1 MNESKRAASTT
12 SGTEPAPPSERRAA
26 FPIVGLGASAG
37 GLEAL
42 EKFFSRLPD
51 EPGVALVIVQHL
63 DPDRP
68 SIMPEL
74 LSRVTRMP
82 VEHVRDWTRPEINHV
97 YLIPP
102 NTTLTLDGTV
112 LRLTTPI
119 APRRNP
125 IDSFFCSLAEAQGEQ
140 AIGIILSGG
149 GSDGAQGI
157 KAIHEHGGM
166 SMAQEPAAHDSRPR
180 SAIALGVVDYVLPA
194 EEMPSR
200 LLAHVRHDERVQ
212 DEDSNVRFD
221 GAAEIS
227 DDLRRICALVQ
238 RRTDHDFSRYKQAT
252 ILRRVQRRMQVRQA
266 ASVRDYLDMLR
277 EPAEADQLFR
287 SLLIG
292 VTRFFRDAE
301 AFDALASEIIPA
313 LLKRKGAEQEIR
325 VWVAGCSTGEE
336 AYSIAILLREAT
348 STLESIP
355 RVKVFATDID
365 EAALEA
371 ARTGR
376 YPEHIADHISAARL
390 ARFFVKQL
398 NGYQVCKEVREMCIF
413 SDHNLIADPP
423 FSHLDLLC
431 CRNVLIYFEGD
442 IQKKLVPL
450 FHFALDPAGYLFLG
464 PSESVDGYS
473 GLFHARLKKHRIYQR
488 QDALSPP
495 ITVLPLLHSLRL
507 QKHLAPIAQA
517 PAITPEQGLVKSIER
532 HLLDAYCPATVIV
545 NEGGEILYVY
555 GRTRKYLELSP
566 GAAAVNVVD
575 MVRDGI
581 RPDLLTALREAV
593 RTHGVV
599 VRPDVSIEM
608 EGQIQR
614 LNLIVQPLLLP
625 GSVGA
630 APGFFMVVFQELGP
644 LLSRQQAD
652 SEGAVPPYRDPVVH
666 ELEVEL
672 RSTKESLRTSVEE
685 FRASTEELKSSNEEL
700 VSTNEELQSTNEEM
714 QTSKEELQS
723 INEELQTVNIELH
736 RKVDEV
742 DRINGDL
749 QNLFAST
756 QIAIIFLDN
765 DLQIQKFSPAT
776 KALFRVIESDI
787 GRPITDIAVTF
798 SDDALVDHVR
808 QVLQTLEPREQQVH
822 QVHQAEGDLWY
833 IRRIRPYRSFENTID
848 GVVITFVDITE
859 LKRAQTRIG
868 YLAAIVESSQE
879 AIIGQS
885 LDGTITSWNAGA
897 ERLFLYSSAEAIG
910 RSYAVLMTKEEAVSM
925 PRLLERLRRGEYVD
939 AVEARLVS
947 KLGAVLTVF
956 LTLSPVFDE
965 SGAIVG
971 ISAIAHDITGRRVAE
986 ESLRQADQRKNEFL
1000 AMLGHELRNPLAPI
1014 LNAAQILRHL
1024 AHGDPATARAQEIIE
1039 RQGRHMTRLI
1049 DDLLDVARISSG
1061 KILLRKEPLDFVEL
1075 IRTVV
1080 EDHRA
1085 DIESGSLSID
1095 AHLPRRPV
1103 FVIGDRARLAQI
1115 VDNLMHNAAKFSDA
1129 GGRISVTIEVE
1140 PGGSR
1145 VALRVRDA
1153 GIGMDPDTLARLFE
1167 PFIQA
1172 DRSLERSRGGLGLG
1186 LSVVK
1191 SMVELHEGTVSAE
1204 SKGPGLGAEFTIR
1217 LPMIMAPASV
1227 QGMDSAPGRSRGPQ
1241 KVLVIE
1247 DNIDAAETLDTLL
1260 QLWGH
1265 TVAIAH
1271 AGAEGVALARDF
1283 LPDVVLCDIGLPG
1296 GLDGYAVA
1304 RELRARSDGS
1314 TPYLVALTGYG
1325 QDEDQRLAAAA
1336 GFDRH
1341 LVKPVDHDVLEKLLS
1356 RLPR

>member
-1 MNESKRAASTT
+1 MNDSKGAAST
-12 SGTEPAPPSERRAA
+12 SAIIEPRPSVEDRAA

-42 EKFFSRLPD
+42 EKFFSRLPA
-51 EPGVALVIVQHL
+51 EPGLALVIVQHL

-74 LSRVTRMP
+74 LSKVTTMP
-82 VEHVRDWTRPEINHV
+82 VEHVRDWTHTEIDHV
-97 YLIPP
+97 YIIPP
-102 NTTLTLDGTV
+102 NTTLTLEGIT
-112 LRLTTPI
+112 LRLARPI
-119 APRRNP
+119 APRHNP
-125 IDSFFCSLAEAQGEQ
+125 IDSFFCSLAEAQGDQ

-166 SMAQEPAAHDSRPR
+166 SMAQEPALHDSMPR

-194 EEMPSR
+194 EEMPGR
-200 LLAHVRHDERVQ
+200 LLAHVQHERRAAGVNGQ
-212 DEDSNVRFD
+212 ARLD
-221 GAAEIS
+221 GAAELN

-238 RRTDHDFSRYKQAT
+238 RRTEHDFSRYKQAT

-266 ASVRDYLDMLR
+266 ESVRDYLDLLR
-277 EPAEADQLFR
+277 DPAEADQLFR

-292 VTRFFRDAE
+292 VTRFFRDAD
-301 AFDALASEIIPA
+301 AFDALAHDILPS
-313 LLKRKGAEQEIR
+313 LLKHKGAEQDIR
-325 VWVAGCSTGEE
+325 VWVAGCSSGEE

-348 STLESIP
+348 AKLDFAP
-355 RVKVFATDID
+355 RIKVFATDID
-365 EAALEA
+365 DVALET
-371 ARTGR
+371 ARSGR
-376 YPEHIADHISAARL
+376 YPEVIADQVSPARL
-390 ARFFVKQL
+390 QRFFIKQL
-398 NGYQVCKEVREMCIF
+398 SGYQVCKELREMCIF
-413 SDHNLIADPP
+413 SNHNLIADPP

-431 CRNVLIYFEGD
+431 CRNVLIYFESD
-442 IQKKLVPL
+442 VQKKLVPL
-450 FHFALDPAGYLFLG
+450 FHFALDPGGFLFLG

-473 GLFHARLKKHRIYQR
+473 ELFRPRLKKHRLYQR
-488 QDALSPP
+488 QDALGPP
-495 ITVLPLLHSLRL
+495 MAAFPLLHPLRL
-507 QKHLAPIAQA
+507 PKQVPSPTPMPTQ
-517 PAITPEQGLVKSIER
+517 TPEQGLVKSIEKR
-532 HLLDAYCPATVIV
+532 LLDEYSPATVIV

-566 GAAAVNVVD
+566 GAPNVNVVD
-575 MVRDGI
+575 MVRNGI
-581 RPDLLTALREAV
+581 RTDVLTALREAV
-593 RTHGVV
+593 RTREGV
-599 VRPDVSIEM
+599 VRPDVAIEM
-608 EGQIQR
+608 DGQIQR
-614 LNLIVQPLLLP
+614 LNLIVQPLALPALDGSPSGLL
-625 GSVGA
+625 
-630 APGFFMVVFQELGP
+630 MVVFQELGP
-644 LLSRQQAD
+644 LLSRKQAD
-652 SEGAVPPYRDPVVH
+652 SEGAVPPYRDNIVH

-672 RSTKESLRTSVEE
+672 RSTKESLRTTVEE
-685 FRASTEELKSSNEEL
+685 FKASTEELKSTNEEL

-765 DLQIQKFSPAT
+765 DLHIQKFSPAT
-776 KALFRVIESDI
+776 KGLFRVIESDI

-798 SDDALVDHVR
+798 ADDALLDHV
-808 QVLQTLEPREQQVH
+808 QEVLQTLEPREQQVH
-822 QVHQAEGDLWY
+822 RADGDLWY

-859 LKRAQTRIG
+859 LKRAQARIA

-897 ERLFLYSSAEAIG
+897 EQLFGYSHAEAIG
-910 RSYAVLMTKEEAVSM
+910 RSYALLMTKEEMVGMA
-925 PRLLERLRRGEYVD
+925 RLQDRLRRGD
-939 AVEARLVS
+939 HVEAFEARRMS
-947 KLGAVLTVF
+947 KTGTALTVF
-956 LTLSPVFDE
+956 LTLSPVLDT
-965 SGAIVG
+965 SGTIVG
-971 ISAIAHDITGRRVAE
+971 ISTIAHDITGRRVAE
-986 ESLRQADQRKNEFL
+986 EGLRMADQRKNEFL

-1049 DDLLDVARISSG
+1049 DDLLDVSRISSG
-1061 KILLRKEPLDFVEL
+1061 KILLRKEPLDVVEL

-1085 DIESGSLSID
+1085 DIESGSLSVD
-1095 AHLPRRPV
+1095 VVLPARPLYV
-1103 FVIGDRARLAQI
+1103 LGDRARLAQI
-1115 VDNLMHNAAKFSDA
+1115 VDNLMHNAAKFTDA
-1129 GGRISVTIEVE
+1129 GGQISVSVQAE
-1140 PGGSR
+1140 GGSC
-1145 VALRVRDA
+1145 VALSVKDT
-1153 GIGMDPDTLARLFE
+1153 GIGMDSETLARLFE

-1191 SMVELHEGTVSAE
+1191 SMVELHEGTVTAE
-1204 SKGPGLGAEFTIR
+1204 SKGPGRGAEFSIR
-1217 LPMIMAPASV
+1217 LPLVKPPASA
-1227 QGMDSAPGRSRGPQ
+1227 QGTESSLGRARGPLRI
-1241 KVLVIE
+1241 LVVE

-1265 TVAIAH
+1265 TVALAH
-1271 AGAEGVALARDF
+1271 AGAEGIALARDF
-1283 LPDVVLCDIGLPG
+1283 QPHVVLCDIGLPG

-1304 RELRARSDGS
+1304 RELRARADGGA
-1314 TPYLVALTGYG
+1314 PFLVALTGYG